1 MSDINVYVGR
11 SHSIPCANQ
20 VICSQKPRRRAVI
33 YTGFCLCPVA
43 MKTLSSD
50 STQSP
55 DIPDLHKS
63 SLVTQS
69 TSTIMELSL
78 ENT

>member
-1 MSDINVYVGR
+1 MSDINIYVDC
-11 SHSIPCANQ
+11 SLLIPCVIQ
-20 VICSQKPRRRAVI
+20 VICSQEPRRRAVI
-33 YTGFCLCPVA
+33 YTGFCLCLVA